1 MDLPGEK
8 FPEESVP
15 SEGGTCAGRGAQ
27 LAAFRPA
34 GQHSPP
40 RRSVRSSHGAVHGAS
55 LLQAGHAVWRAKAG
69 VPLADCSRQRFR
81 CQESV
86 TQGTGQTFR
95 AGSNCVSSS
104 QDPSGI
110 LVRLDQADP
119 SGILVHL
126 DQDLRSNTDIVQH
139 RQQQHHENPPWT
151 RLDSEAL
158 SGWHRS

>member
-1 MDLPGEK
+1 M
-8 FPEESVP
+8 P

-40 RRSVRSSHGAVHGAS
+40 WRSVRSSRGAVHGAS
-55 LLQAGHAVWRAKAG
+55 LMQAGHAVWRAKAG
-69 VPLADCSRQRFR
+69 VLLVDRSRQRFR

-95 AGSNCVSSS
+95 AGNTCVSSS

-110 LVRLDQADP
+110 LVRLDQVDP
-119 SGILVHL
+119 RGLLVHL
-126 DQDLRSNTDIVQH
+126 DQDLRSNTDIAQ
-139 RQQQHHENPPWT
+139 RLQQQHHQDPPWT

-158 SGWHRS
+158 WVASVLVCDI